1 MRIDKLTTKFQQA
14 LGDAQSVA
22 VGQDNQFI
30 EPLHLLAALLD
41 QEDGTSASLL
51 SRAGVNVPRLR
62 EATKQ
67 AGDAGRLLKETG
79 ASKKAI
85 DQAIKAVRGGESVG
99 SQEAEGSREALK
111 K

>member
-30 EPLHLLAALLD
+30 EPLHVLAALLD

-62 EATKQ
+62 DAAKQ
-67 AGDAGRLLKETG
+67 AILRLPKVEGHGGGWAISPHLNAPLQPTHQAP
-79 ASKKAI
+79 AS
-85 DQAIKAVRGGESVG
+85 
-99 SQEAEGSREALK
+99 
-111 K
+111 

>member
-22 VGQDNQFI
+22 VGQDHQFI

-51 SRAGVNVPRLR
+51 SRAGGNVPRLR
-62 EATKQ
+62 DAT
-67 AGDAGRLLKETG
+67 R
-79 ASKKAI
+79 
-85 DQAIKAVRGGESVG
+85 QAISRLPTVEGHVG
-99 SQEAEGSREALK
+99 AEPTFPGPNRPRPLHGQYTAK
-111 K
+111 PRTPY